1 MRSKLAL
8 VAAVAAT
15 FSMTGPAQAL
25 TIGYTEEF
33 PTDVAGWENA
43 ASTPLTWEADGGPDN
58 SSNASTT
65 FNWFGFTN
73 PFGGGP
79 VIFRASDSD
88 NASGDAFVGDWLTG
102 GVHTISAWFYQETG
116 ETLTPFIR
124 FATSFNFPG
133 AVINGTTPI
142 PSGVWT
148 EVLFDID
155 PLNPLCFPESP
166 SPTFTCAD
174 ALMSVGNMQFGTD
187 APAALVASDQAYYL
201 AIDKVGINTVPEP
214 TTGLMIAVALGGLGC
229 YGRVRRS

>member
-15 FSMTGPAQAL
+15 FSMIGSAQAL

-33 PTDVAGWENA
+33 PTNVAGWENA
-43 ASTPLTWEADGGPDN
+43 GSSPLTWQATGGPDG

-65 FNWFGFTN
+65 FNWFGFSS

-79 VIFRASDSD
+79 VIFRAADAD

-133 AVINGTTPI
+133 AVINDLTPI

-155 PLNPLCFPESP
+155 PLNPLCFGESV
-166 SPTFTCAD
+166 SCAV
-174 ALMSVGNMQFGTD
+174 ALSSVGNVQFGTN
-187 APAALVASDQAYYL
+187 APAALVATDQSYYL
-201 AIDKVGINTVPEP
+201 AIEKIGINTVPEP
-214 TTGLMIAVALGGLGC
+214 TTGLMLAVALSGLGC
-229 YGRVRRS
+229 YGRLRRA

>member
-15 FSMTGPAQAL
+15 FSMIGSAQAL

-33 PTDVAGWENA
+33 PENVAGWENA
-43 ASTPLTWEADGGPDN
+43 ASLPLTWEADGGPDN

-65 FNWFGFTN
+65 FNWFGFSN

-79 VIFRASDSD
+79 VIFRAADAD

-124 FATSFNFPG
+124 FASSFNFPG
-133 AVINGTTPI
+133 AVINDLTPI

-155 PLNPLCFPESP
+155 PLNPLCFGEGV
-166 SPTFTCAD
+166 TCAV
-174 ALMSVGNMQFGTD
+174 ALANVGNVQFGTN

-229 YGRVRRS
+229 YGRVRRG